1 MQIRLHNA
9 NVHASAK
16 SCNLMLRTIQRES
29 HEHLAARRLL
39 GEADHIGHWVGARAE
54 DKYQG
59 RRAHLRRK
67 EG

>member
-1 MQIRLHNA
+1 
-9 NVHASAK
+9 
-16 SCNLMLRTIQRES
+16 MLRTIQRES
-29 HEHLAARRLL
+29 HEQHLAARRLL